1 MKKLARY
8 VFFVAGFGILA
19 VISFNPVAANTQ
31 AGQPAGA
38 PAMDAESAAQLLPGS
53 SQLINPEDLANL
65 LQSAKSAKPLIL
77 NVGPY
82 LLYAQAHIPGAE
94 FIGPTSDSQAM
105 DALLKR
111 VKSLPHNKFVVLY
124 CGCCPWDHCPN
135 VRAAY
140 YALYKAGFT
149 KVKVLYIPNN
159 LGADWVYKGYPTT
172 RG

>member
-8 VFFVAGFGILA
+8 VFLVAGFGILA
-19 VISFNPVAANTQ
+19 VISFNPVSANTQ
-31 AGQPAGA
+31 AVQHAGA

-53 SQLINPEDLANL
+53 SQLINPQDLANV

-111 VKSLPHNKFVVLY
+111 VKSLPHSKFIVLY

-135 VRAAY
+135 
-140 YALYKAGFT
+140 
-149 KVKVLYIPNN
+149 
-159 LGADWVYKGYPTT
+159 
-172 RG
+172 

>member
-8 VFFVAGFGILA
+8 VFLVAGFGILA
-19 VISFNPVAANTQ
+19 VISFNPVSANTQ
-31 AGQPAGA
+31 AGQHAGA

-53 SQLINPEDLANL
+53 SQLINPQDLANV

-111 VKSLPHNKFVVLY
+111 VKSLPHSQV
-124 CGCCPWDHCPN
+124 HCSLLRMLPLGSLSQCARRLLCA
-135 VRAAY
+135 VQS
-140 YALYKAGFT
+140 GFHQGQGT
-149 KVKVLYIPNN
+149 LHPQQP
-159 LGADWVYKGYPTT
+159 G
-172 RG
+172 R